1 MAARGRDAWHTLPEL
16 ADERPRILIAD
27 DQKDVLAALRLLFKR
42 EGYAVE
48 QATSPPAVRAAVETT
63 QFDVA
68 LIDLNYSRDTTSGR
82 EGLDLLAELRALDAT
97 LPVVVM
103 TAWSSVEGAVS
114 AVRAGARDYVEKPWE
129 NDRLLAVLRT
139 QIELSRVSRRAARL
153 EDHLRRHE
161 RLDAPHFVARSR
173 AMQPLLR
180 LIERVG
186 PSEANLLVTGEHGS
200 GKELVAQLVH
210 RASKR
215 RERSLV
221 TINAGGLP
229 DGLLESELFGHV
241 KGAFTDARED
251 RAGCFELADGGTLFL
266 DEIANMPLAQQA
278 KLLRVLQTG
287 EFHPVGS
294 SRVRRVDVRVLAAT
308 NAILQDE
315 VRAGR
320 FREDLLYRL
329 NTVELEIPPLRARGE
344 DILELAVLFLRREAT
359 RYGKDLRGF
368 SPTAERAL
376 LEHDWPGNVRELEHA
391 VERGVLLAEGSSV
404 EVADLALRRETDD
417 GNSRLEAMSLDEA
430 EAYLIRRALERNE
443 GNVSQAA
450 SELGLSRS
458 ALYRRLQRHGIA
470 P

>member
-1 MAARGRDAWHTLPEL
+1 L

-27 DQKDVLAALRLLFKR
+27 DQKDVLAALRLLLKR
-42 EGYAVE
+42 EGYAIE

-63 QFDVA
+63 AFDVA

-82 EGLDLLAELRALDAT
+82 EGLDLLDELAALDHT

-103 TAWSSVEGAVS
+103 TAWGSVEGAVR
-114 AVRAGARDYVEKPWE
+114 AVRAGARDYIEKPWE
-129 NDRLLAVLRT
+129 NERLLAVLRT
-139 QIELSRVSRRAARL
+139 QVELSRTTRRAARL
-153 EDHLRRHE
+153 EDHLRRHD
-161 RLDAPHFVARSR
+161 RLGMSSFVAHSR
-173 AMQPLLR
+173 VMQPLLR

-186 PSEANLLVTGEHGS
+186 PSDANLLITGEHGS
-200 GKELVAQLVH
+200 GKEVVAQLVH
-210 RASKR
+210 RASGR
-215 RERSLV
+215 SERPLV

-251 RAGCFELADGGTLFL
+251 RTGCFELADGGTLFL

-294 SRVRRVDVRVLAAT
+294 SRVRRVDVRLLAAT
-308 NAILQDE
+308 NANLKEE

-329 NTVELEIPPLRARGE
+329 NTVELEIPPLRERTE
-344 DILELAVLFLRREAT
+344 DILELATLFLRREAG
-359 RYGKDLRGF
+359 RYGKAVSGF
-368 SPTAERAL
+368 SPAAERSL
-376 LEHDWPGNVRELEHA
+376 LAHDWPGNVRELEHA
-391 VERGVLLAEGSSV
+391 VERGVLLAEGACI
-404 EVADLALRRETDD
+404 EATDLALRRETSET
-417 GNSRLEAMSLDEA
+417 GTKLEQMSLEDA
-430 EAYLIRRALERNE
+430 EAWLVRRAFERNG

-450 SELGLSRS
+450 VELGVSRS
-458 ALYRRLQRHGIA
+458 ALYRRLQRHGIT